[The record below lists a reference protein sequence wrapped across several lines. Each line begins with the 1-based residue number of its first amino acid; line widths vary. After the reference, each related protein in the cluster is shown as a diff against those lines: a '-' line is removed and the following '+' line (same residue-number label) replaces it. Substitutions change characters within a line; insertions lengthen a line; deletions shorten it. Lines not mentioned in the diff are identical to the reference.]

1 METSGVIK
9 LAITLPNGAQVSIET
24 EDRELARELLY
35 SVLPQLKGAS
45 GGAAAAVNA
54 ANTEAPPYP
63 NGNRAD
69 NGSGYATP
77 TESQSPAG
85 LLAAATGG
93 ETTNPASNGHPSPV
107 ELLPSYAR
115 DAASAAAIMQDATAP
130 TVDATP
136 GNVPVNERV
145 RVPEPTEP
153 ATPEEREYVAFCQN
167 VSPLGDMRRVVV
179 AAEAADRFLA
189 VKSVDPDELSQ
200 LFSLAGWPLPHSFV
214 QTLRN
219 AARTKFRWLERIPG
233 QSGHYRVTNMGRSI
247 VLGDNKSS
255 LPTHPVGELAA
266 PSPRGGDFN

>member
-1 METSGVIK
+1 MEMSGVIK

-35 SVLPQLKGAS
+35 SALPELNG
-45 GGAAAAVNA
+45 GGAASAINA
-54 ANTEAPPYP
+54 ANTDAPPYP
-63 NGNRAD
+63 NGNSAD

-77 TESQSPAG
+77 TEPQSSAG
-85 LLAAATGG
+85 LLAAADGG
-93 ETTNPASNGHPSPV
+93 EITSPASNGHPPPPESP
-107 ELLPSYAR
+107 PSYAR
-115 DAASAAAIMQDATAP
+115 DVAPAAATMQDATAP
-130 TVDATP
+130 TVDATSNSIP
-136 GNVPVNERV
+136 ANERV
-145 RVPEPTEP
+145 RVTEPT
-153 ATPEEREYVAFCQN
+153 TPEEREYVAFCQH

-200 LFSLAGWPLPHSFV
+200 LFSLADWPLPHSFV

-255 LPTHPVGELAA
+255 LPAQPVAPPAA
-266 PSPRGGDFN
+266 PSPYGGNFN

>member
-35 SVLPQLKGAS
+35 SVLPQLNGAG
-45 GGAAAAVNA
+45 GGAASAIYA
-54 ANTEAPPYP
+54 ANTEVPSYS
-63 NGNRAD
+63 NGNGAD
-69 NGSGYATP
+69 HGSKYATP
-77 TESQSPAG
+77 AEPQSPAE

-93 ETTNPASNGHPSPV
+93 EITNPVSNGHSPPA
-107 ELLPSYAR
+107 ELPPSYAR
-115 DAASAAAIMQDATAP
+115 DVAPAAATMQDAPAP
-130 TVDATP
+130 IVDATS
-136 GNVPVNERV
+136 GSVPVNERV
-145 RVPEPTEP
+145 RVTEPT
-153 ATPEEREYVAFCQN
+153 TPEEREYVAFCQS

-255 LPTHPVGELAA
+255 LPAQPVAEPPA
-266 PSPRGGDFN
+266 PPPHGGDFN

>member
-35 SVLPQLKGAS
+35 SALPQLNGA
-45 GGAAAAVNA
+45 GDGAAPAINA
-54 ANTEAPPYP
+54 ANTEAPPYS
-63 NGNRAD
+63 NGNSAD
-69 NGSGYATP
+69 NGSRYATP
-77 TESQSPAG
+77 TEPQSPAG

-93 ETTNPASNGHPSPV
+93 EVTSPASNGHPPPA
-107 ELLPSYAR
+107 ELPPPYAR
-115 DAASAAAIMQDATAP
+115 GAVPAAATMQDAPPP
-130 TVDATP
+130 TVEATSDSI
-136 GNVPVNERV
+136 PVNQRV
-145 RVPEPTEP
+145 RVTEPT
-153 ATPEEREYVAFCQN
+153 TPEEGEYVAFCQN

-255 LPTHPVGELAA
+255 LPAQPVAQPAA
-266 PSPRGGDFN
+266 PSPHGGDFN